1 LALIFG
7 QGPAGVTI
15 TSKNFEVTIRSR
27 RGHAPASLRE
37 RAANGLVSAAGR
49 GAWCLYGE
57 KRMTALASAPRSGY
71 QLRVGAPDALPVS
84 VRLTPQQSV
93 IGLMHQAASGQSLGA
108 PASLLATIRTSLRP
122 QARFAAQ
129 SFAARG
135 PTLIPE
141 CSAPI
146 SPLSAASVAEQ
157 AGRLREMPAEKL
169 TGLLQVGYD
178 GGGFPRCWEAAGDE
192 PRRWLNSMADASL
205 DTWTVIEPRWRAAG
219 RLFDRELRR
228 VGIAAVRGGM
238 AALLNSLHPRISYA
252 DGMLTF
258 AHPDHRCVTLGRRRL
273 VLMPMIAGRD
283 SVLASFERPGVCCIG
298 YPIRQPGLGAQAT
311 SGGALAMILGQLR
324 AAMLQALRQPL
335 TVSDLAADVHCA
347 PTTATYHLHQL
358 AAAGLIIRERRGI
371 SVRVSRTIRG
381 DELVDLLSD

>member
-1 LALIFG
+1 
-7 QGPAGVTI
+7 
-15 TSKNFEVTIRSR
+15 
-27 RGHAPASLRE
+27 
-37 RAANGLVSAAGR
+37 
-49 GAWCLYGE
+49 
-57 KRMTALASAPRSGY
+57 MTALTSARRSGY
-71 QLRVGAPDALPVS
+71 QLQVGAPDALAVS

-93 IGLMHQAASGQSLGA
+93 IGLIHQAASGQSLGA
-108 PASLLATIRTSLRP
+108 PASLLAAVRMTLRP
-122 QARFAAQ
+122 RARFAAR
-129 SFAARG
+129 SFAVRG
-135 PTLIPE
+135 PSLIPE

-146 SPLSAASVAEQ
+146 SPLAGAPVAEQ
-157 AGRLREMPAEKL
+157 ADRLREMPAEKL
-169 TGLLQVGYD
+169 TGLLQTGYD
-178 GGGFPRCWEAAGDE
+178 GQGFPPCWEAAGDQ
-192 PRRWLNSMADASL
+192 PRRWFSSMADASL

-258 AHPDHRCVTLGRRRL
+258 AYPSHRCVALGRRRL

-283 SVLASFERPGVCCIG
+283 SVLASFERPDVCCIG
-298 YPIRQPGLGAQAT
+298 YPVRQPGPGTQAL

-324 AAMLQALRQPL
+324 AAILQALCQPL

-347 PTTATYHLHQL
+347 PTTATYHLHRL
-358 AAAGLIIRERRGI
+358 AAAGLIIREQCGK
-371 SVRVSRTIRG
+371 SVRVSRTARG